1 MNQDIINIINA
12 TYNISN
18 TGAWRKLSNRGLV
31 TNQQIGTFVSGLL
44 AQSGNFTAM
53 ADLAN
58 LDTWLNEQSTNAIQV
73 PAGNANVV
81 VYADEEE
88 YIKAKIHE
96 YGFVFSPRGDK
107 IKRELTNG
115 NLKTVD
121 IGDVEVKIQKDLD
134 LYNSLVT
141 GIGRKYKV
149 NTLMATLKSLL
160 QDNDLHYLTKL
171 QDSMNFDNSKTDKLD
186 KWLKN
191 LHKVMEIEESYE
203 IWEMLIKH
211 MMWLVKRRM
220 YGLDVKYDIWI
231 SMFGGQNVGKTY
243 VFTECIFK
251 PFNAY
256 YVMTELSKIEDV
268 DREIQK
274 FTENFIVNFDEIA
287 LGNSGDEVYKIS
299 DKMLNNLKS
308 ILTRS
313 ELYVRRMGGQEQ
325 MKLDKTFVA
334 VSSANTHLYDVIF
347 DKTGMRRFFEFNT
360 TATVQYNNSH
370 IATLATQ
377 SHDAWI
383 GIDEH
388 LPRGYWD
395 QTSATG
401 LEISRIQKTYRPKNN
416 VSEWIRGDKV
426 VISSTAMKVQSAYS
440 TYKMFCSNMGLKA
453 YALPTFRDT
462 LSYHYTVEDD
472 MVFIEYTKEQKPM
485 NEPLPNVIGSKK
497 DDWDFISEAM

>member
-1 MNQDIINIINA
+1 MNQDIISIINA

-53 ADLAN
+53 ADMVN
-58 LDTWLNEQSTNAIQV
+58 LEVWLNEQSANAMQTPV
-73 PAGNANVV
+73 VNANVV
-81 VYADEEE
+81 VYASEEE
-88 YIKAKIHE
+88 YIKAKITE
-96 YGFVFSPRGDK
+96 YGFVLSPRGDK
-107 IKRELTNG
+107 IKRSLSNG
-115 NLKTVD
+115 NMKTVD
-121 IGDVEVKIQKDLD
+121 VGDLEVKLQKDLD
-134 LYNSLVT
+134 LYNALVT
-141 GIGRKYKV
+141 GVGRKYKV
-149 NTLMATLKSLL
+149 ATLMATLKSFLD
-160 QDNDLHYLTKL
+160 DNDLYFLTNL
-171 QDSMNFDNSKTDKLD
+171 QNSLNYNKEKEVVLD

-191 LHKVMEIEESYE
+191 LHGVMNISESYE
-203 IWEMLIKH
+203 IWEMLMKH

-220 YGLDVKYDIWI
+220 YGMDVKYDIWI

-274 FTENFIVNFDEIA
+274 FTENFVVNFDEIA

-313 ELYVRRMGGQEQ
+313 ELYIRRMGVQEQ

-360 TATVQYNNSH
+360 TATEQYDNKH
-370 IATLATQ
+370 IATLAAM
-377 SHDAWI
+377 SHDAWM

-388 LPRGYWD
+388 LPRGYWE
-395 QTSATG
+395 QTSPTG
-401 LEISRIQKTYRPKNN
+401 LEINRIQKTYRPKNN
-416 VSEWIRGDKV
+416 VSEWIRGEHVVKSDKS
-426 VISSTAMKVQSAYS
+426 IKVQSAYS
-440 TYKMFCSNMGLKA
+440 SYKMFCTNMGLKA

-462 LSYHYTVEDD
+462 LSYHYEVDED
-472 MVFIEYTKEQKPM
+472 MVSIEYHKEEKKEASIPIPSIIGFTKE
-485 NEPLPNVIGSKK
+485 K
-497 DDWDFISEAM
+497 DGWDDL